1 MRSEP
6 LHESDEFM
14 ILASDG
20 LWDLLSEEE
29 AVRLVRAELRAY
41 SDDAQMAAEKL
52 VDVAR
57 SRHAVNP

>member
-1 MRSEP
+1 
-6 LHESDEFM
+6 M

-57 SRHAVNP
+57 SRHAVNPEPEP